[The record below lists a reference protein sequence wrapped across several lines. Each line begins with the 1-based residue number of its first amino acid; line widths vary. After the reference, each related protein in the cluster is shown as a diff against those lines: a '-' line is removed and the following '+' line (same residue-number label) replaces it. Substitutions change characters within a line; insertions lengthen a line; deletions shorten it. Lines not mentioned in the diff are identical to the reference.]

1 MSEVGPYVLQEL
13 AQKPDAIRN
22 LVTVSLKIDKDVN
35 VGVVSDIKEELRKV
49 NLLKVNYTVF
59 QGNPL

>member
-1 MSEVGPYVLQEL
+1 MFTGKEL

-22 LVTVSLKIDKDVN
+22 LVTVSLKIDRNVN
-35 VGVVSDIKEELRKV
+35 VGVVLDIKEELRKV